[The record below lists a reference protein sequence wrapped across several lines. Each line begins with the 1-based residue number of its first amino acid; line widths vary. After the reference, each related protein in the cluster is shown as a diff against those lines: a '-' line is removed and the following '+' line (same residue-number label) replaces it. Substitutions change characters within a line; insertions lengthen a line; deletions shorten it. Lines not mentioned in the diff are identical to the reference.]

1 MLRHSPGRLATRWHR
16 VFEYAAPWL
25 ATLLFGTFLAVL
37 FAFLIVP
44 GPSIGARLLSLLCAG
59 HQILLWGVYFS
70 VVELADNQSTWG
82 TEVVPHKRLWTEIT
96 LATLFWTNLVLISG
110 VLWLLVTSLVA

>member
-1 MLRHSPGRLATRWHR
+1 MFRHRPGRLAALWHR

-25 ATLLFGTFLAVL
+25 AILLFGTFLAVL
-37 FAFLIVP
+37 AAFLLVP
-44 GPSIGARLLSLLCAG
+44 GPSIGARLLALLCAG

-70 VVELADNQSTWG
+70 VVELADNQSVWG
-82 TEVVPHKRLWTEIT
+82 TAIVPRKRLRTEII
-96 LATLFWTNLVLISG
+96 LATVFWSNLVLISG